1 MVATI
6 LLRDMD
12 CILQAVLRETAALG
26 VRAVNVRL
34 GVLGSAHYRGKEV
47 YFCSVDVRLVAEISA
62 AEVQLLVTA
71 ILPQLQLEP
80 ALLTF
85 IHQALGP
92 ELQVLARPLDSEALY
107 YASTEQCMRSV
118 ATHPQASPLA
128 LQLIYPS
135 HTHDFQQEV
144 EMCEIFV
151 RSRTACE
158 CTLAVNGERWELF
171 AGSNAKSLQ
180 LPTREQVICTYE
192 EAADMQNS
200 LNVVLS
206 VSVNGV
212 PVPASDSLF
221 DIVSY
226 RLFLQSESIFTKQIS
241 SNSKRFYSQL
251 LTISDL
257 HVSVS
262 QFHMHISLLQATG
275 INSVLDWAFQAAR
288 GVLMAE
294 VLSEGEF
301 EYFFTAVFAESAAN
315 LIAQICDRGGREEL
329 DVLFPEPMS
338 TEDLTQTIY
347 QEALPFC
354 SH

>member
-1 MVATI
+1 
-6 LLRDMD
+6 MD
-12 CILQAVLRETAALG
+12 CILHTVLRETAGLV
-26 VRAVNVRL
+26 VRAVDVRL

-47 YFCSVDVRLVAEISA
+47 YFCSVDVRLAAEISA
-62 AEVQLLVTA
+62 DEVERLVEA
-71 ILPQLQLEP
+71 IMPQLQLEP
-80 ALLTF
+80 AILTF
-85 IHQALGP
+85 LHQVLGP
-92 ELQVLARPLDSEALY
+92 ELQLLSRPINSSALY
-107 YASTEQCMRSV
+107 YSSTEQCLRMVSP
-118 ATHPQASPLA
+118 HPQASPLA
-128 LQLIYPS
+128 FQLIYPS
-135 HTHDFQQEV
+135 PTHDFQQEV
-144 EMCEIFV
+144 EICEIV
-151 RSRTACE
+151 VKSRTACE
-158 CTLAVNGERWELF
+158 CTLAVNGENWELF

-192 EAADMQNS
+192 EAADMQNT

-206 VSVNGV
+206 ISVNGV
-212 PVPASDSLF
+212 PVSASDSLF

-241 SNSKRFYSQL
+241 SSCKRFYSQL
-251 LTISDL
+251 LTISDI

-262 QFHMHISLLQATG
+262 QFHIHISLLQITG
-275 INSVLDWAFQAAR
+275 LNTVLDWAFQAAR

-315 LIAQICDRGGREEL
+315 LISQICERGGREEL